1 MSAVTRE
8 YVGGALLAVVGAV
21 AFVVYVLTA
30 ARSHGRKPPVG
41 VTR

>member
-21 AFVVYVLTA
+21 AFVVYVLTGTDRTVESR
-30 ARSHGRKPPVG
+30 RSA
-41 VTR
+41 